1 MKVKTYKYESLQ
13 EGLEKIKLDLG
24 SDALILSTRSVTVR
38 PRFRL
43 FKKPA
48 WEITAAVQDS
58 NARPE
63 TKKRAENPLSLS
75 VPRIAAA
82 APAPAPAAAP
92 APAPERI
99 RVVGDERMDTL
110 IDEISGL
117 KKSLRTLS
125 RSMPAKSE
133 LGGGL
138 FAELVGQ
145 GIDEDV
151 ADRFIATASK
161 GNPAPTELRERVRRL
176 IADQPIVAPAAEL
189 HAKTRV
195 VTALVGPTGVG
206 KTTTIAKI
214 AGHAAIRMKKKVAVI
229 STDMFRVGGQ
239 EQLMRFGEL
248 LGIPAYGCSDV
259 ASLKELVASLDD
271 CDLVLIDTPGSSP
284 SDLAR
289 LSKLESVTSAA
300 NARVHLVISAATRS
314 EDVTKIILRF
324 QRFKPHSVI
333 FTKTDEIESQ
343 GSLAGDLLRND
354 LPVSYVTNG
363 QRVPE
368 DLLIPS
374 ADDLARSVLPVEPS

>member
-1 MKVKTYKYESLQ
+1 MKVKTYKHESLQ
-13 EGLEKIKLDLG
+13 EGLEKIKKDLG

-43 FKKPA
+43 FKKPV
-48 WEITAAVQDS
+48 WEITAAVQES
-58 NARPE
+58 NAQQE
-63 TKKRAENPLSLS
+63 IKKRAENPLSLS
-75 VPRIAAA
+75 LPKFAAPA
-82 APAPAPAAAP
+82 ASAAVAPAPAPVS
-92 APAPERI
+92 ERV
-99 RVVGDERMDTL
+99 RVVDERMDAL

-117 KKSLRTLS
+117 KKSMQTLS
-125 RSMPAKSE
+125 RSIPANPQP
-133 LGGGL
+133 GGGL

-145 GIDEDV
+145 GIDQDL
-151 ADRFIATASK
+151 ADRFIADASK

-176 IADQPIVAPAAEL
+176 IADQPIIAPAAEL
-189 HAKTRV
+189 HAKTRL

-214 AGHAAIRMKKKVAVI
+214 AGHALIRMKKKVAVI

-239 EQLMRFGEL
+239 EQLIRFGEL
-248 LGIPAYGCSDV
+248 LGVPAYGCSDV
-259 ASLKELVASLDD
+259 SSLKELVASLAD

-289 LSKLESVTSAA
+289 LAKLESVTSAA
-300 NARVHLVISAATRS
+300 NARVHLVISATTRS
-314 EDVTKIILRF
+314 EDITKIIIRF
-324 QRFKPHSVI
+324 QRFKPDSVI
-333 FTKTDEIESQ
+333 FTKTDEIDSQ
-343 GSLAGDLLRND
+343 GTLAGDLLRND

-374 ADDLARSVLPVEPS
+374 GDDLARSVLPVEPS